1 MPIPAFLIPALT
13 GFAISKLTGASTKKA
28 LQSALLG
35 AAVGGIT
42 QGFDA
47 SAAAKGVSNVPG
59 IDSLEQ
65 MGVNTRNL
73 PTGGSNIFSN
83 ITKAF
88 GKSPL
93 PDGTGGEGIAG
104 FLGNKIP
111 GLGNTT
117 VGEGALYGVGGK
129 LLYDSFVNSAKAPKK
144 SLFYGANVNY
154 ADPRIFSQVGPNKFK
169 VGQYDDQGNMTATSI
184 PGSESYVPPEAVYA
198 RGDVPGMPYKVA
210 EQMITAKEGGLATLK
225 GIKKYNMG
233 GQVLPSKV
241 THDENDINNYV
252 RANGHIMDG
261 TGNGD
266 KDEDTVLAQLA
277 DGEFVT
283 RTDGVLGAGI
293 IAGANPNN
301 MKQMRE
307 KGAKYFYDQ
316 QARFKRV
323 FDLLQQSKAEA
334 A

>member
-35 AAVGGIT
+35 AAVGGVT
-42 QGFDA
+42 QGFG
-47 SAAAKGVSNVPG
+47 AAATREGVLSQIQNAPIGTSTVPALPDTGITSLASSFLKPGADKVPG
-59 IDSLEQ
+59 
-65 MGVNTRNL
+65 
-73 PTGGSNIFSN
+73 
-83 ITKAF
+83 F
-88 GKSPL
+88 GDMSYNQL
-93 PDGTGGEGIAG
+93 A
-104 FLGNKIP
+104 
-111 GLGNTT
+111 GLGI
-117 VGEGALYGVGGK
+117 GGG
-129 LLYDSFVNSAKAPKK
+129 LLYKSFADSAKAPKK

>member
-1 MPIPAFLIPALT
+1 MAIPAFLIPALT

-35 AAVGGIT
+35 AAVGGVT
-42 QGFDA
+42 QGFGAAD
-47 SAAAKGVSNVPG
+47 AAAKASAVNQMEAFGGAANAGKLSSDSG
-59 IDSLEQ
+59 ILSSL
-65 MGVNTRNL
+65 
-73 PTGGSNIFSN
+73 
-83 ITKAF
+83 TKAF

-154 ADPRIFSQVGPNKFK
+154 ANPAIYNQVGPNKFK

-323 FDLLQQSKAEA
+323 FDLLQQSRAEA

>member
-1 MPIPAFLIPALT
+1 MAIPAFLIPALT

-42 QGFDA
+42 QGFGADKAATGIKEMGDA
-47 SAAAKGVSNVPG
+47 KVAEAVANK
-59 IDSLEQ
+59 
-65 MGVNTRNL
+65 
-73 PTGGSNIFSN
+73 GGSGG
-83 ITKAF
+83 ITDFMSSLTKGA
-88 GKSPL
+88 
-93 PDGTGGEGIAG
+93 GTTSQ
-104 FLGNKIP
+104 FLGQKIP

-129 LLYDSFVNSAKAPKK
+129 LLYDSFVNSANAPRK

-154 ADPRIFSQVGPNKFK
+154 ADPRIYSQVGPNKFK

-323 FDLLQQSKAEA
+323 FDLLQQSKTEA

>member
-1 MPIPAFLIPALT
+1 MALPAFLIPALT

-35 AAVGGIT
+35 AAVGGVT
-42 QGFDA
+42 QGFG
-47 SAAAKGVSNVPG
+47 AAATREGVLSQIQNAPIGTSTVPALPDTGITSLASSFLKPGADKVPG
-59 IDSLEQ
+59 
-65 MGVNTRNL
+65 
-73 PTGGSNIFSN
+73 
-83 ITKAF
+83 F
-88 GKSPL
+88 GDMSYNQL
-93 PDGTGGEGIAG
+93 A
-104 FLGNKIP
+104 
-111 GLGNTT
+111 GLGI
-117 VGEGALYGVGGK
+117 GGG
-129 LLYDSFVNSAKAPKK
+129 LLYKSFADSAKAPKK

-261 TGNGD
+261 TGNGN

>member
-1 MPIPAFLIPALT
+1 MALPAFLIPALT

-42 QGFDA
+42 GGFGADK
-47 SAAAKGVSNVPG
+47 AAAGVREMGDARIAEAVANKGS
-59 IDSLEQ
+59 S
-65 MGVNTRNL
+65 
-73 PTGGSNIFSN
+73 GGSDIFSN

-88 GKSPL
+88 GTSAK
-93 PDGTGGEGIAG
+93 DGVPGTGIAG

-111 GLGNTT
+111 GLGDTT
-117 VGEGALYGVGGK
+117 VGQGLLYGGGAAALYK
-129 LLYDSFVNSAKAPKK
+129 SFADSAKAPKK

-154 ADPRIFSQVGPNKFK
+154 ADPRIYSQVGPQKFK
-169 VGQYDDQGNMTATSI
+169 VGQYDDQGNMTQVGI
-184 PGSESYVPPEAVYA
+184 PGAESYVPPEAVYA

-210 EQMITAKEGGLATLK
+210 EQMITAKEGGLATLR

>member
-1 MPIPAFLIPALT
+1 MALPAFLIPALT

-42 QGFDA
+42 QGFGADKAATGIKEMGDA
-47 SAAAKGVSNVPG
+47 KVAEAVANKGS
-59 IDSLEQ
+59 
-65 MGVNTRNL
+65 
-73 PTGGSNIFSN
+73 GGNMFSN
-83 ITKAF
+83 F
-88 GKSPL
+88 F
-93 PDGTGGEGIAG
+93 GTGGEGIAG

-154 ADPRIFSQVGPNKFK
+154 ADPRIYSQVGPNKFK

-198 RGDVPGMPYKVA
+198 SGQVPGMPYKVA

-261 TGNGD
+261 TGNGN

>member
-1 MPIPAFLIPALT
+1 MAIPAFLIPALT

-42 QGFDA
+42 QGFSAD
-47 SAAAKGVSNVPG
+47 AAAKGVSNIPG

-65 MGVNTRNL
+65 VGVNTRNL

-88 GKSPL
+88 GTSAK
-93 PDGTGGEGIAG
+93 DGQAGTGIAG
-104 FLGNKIP
+104 FLEKPIP
-111 GLGNTT
+111 GLGKTT
-117 VGEGALYGVGGK
+117 VGEGALYGIGGG
-129 LLYDSFVNSAKAPKK
+129 LLYKSFVDSAKAPKK

-154 ADPRIFSQVGPNKFK
+154 ADPRIYSQVGPQKFK
-169 VGQYDDQGNMTATSI
+169 VGQYDDQGNMTTAAI

-198 RGDVPGMPYKVA
+198 SGQVPGMPYKVA

-307 KGAKYFYDQ
+307 KGAKYFYEQ

>member
-1 MPIPAFLIPALT
+1 MALPAFLIPALT

-42 QGFDA
+42 GGFGAGD
-47 SAAAKGVSNVPG
+47 AAAKGLSTDAITGVSGAERAV
-59 IDSLEQ
+59 
-65 MGVNTRNL
+65 
-73 PTGGSNIFSN
+73 
-83 ITKAF
+83 
-88 GKSPL
+88 
-93 PDGTGGEGIAG
+93 
-104 FLGNKIP
+104 LGLSESKIP
-111 GLGNTT
+111 GAATSGGGIMNTIREGFGSAGKFFGEKSP
-117 VGEGALYGVGGK
+117 VGSLTNAELYGGIGGAG
-129 LLYDSFVNSAKAPKK
+129 LLYKSFVDSAKAPKK

-210 EQMITAKEGGLATLK
+210 EQMITAKEGGLATLR

>member
-1 MPIPAFLIPALT
+1 MALPAFLIPALT

-42 QGFDA
+42 QGFGADKAAAGVRQMGDA
-47 SAAAKGVSNVPG
+47 SVAEAVANKGTASGLGSFFSGENF
-59 IDSLEQ
+59 SK
-65 MGVNTRNL
+65 MGADA
-73 PTGGSNIFSN
+73 S
-83 ITKAF
+83 K
-88 GKSPL
+88 
-93 PDGTGGEGIAG
+93 

-117 VGEGALYGVGGK
+117 VGEGALYGIGGK
-129 LLYDSFVNSAKAPKK
+129 LLYDSFVDSAKAPKK

-154 ADPRIFSQVGPNKFK
+154 ADPRIYSQVGPNKFK

-210 EQMITAKEGGLATLK
+210 EQMITAKEGGLATLR

-323 FDLLQQSKAEA
+323 FDLLQQSRAEA

>member
-1 MPIPAFLIPALT
+1 MAIPAFLIPALT

-42 QGFDA
+42 GGFGADK
-47 SAAAKGVSNVPG
+47 AAAGVREMGDARIAEAVANKGS
-59 IDSLEQ
+59 S
-65 MGVNTRNL
+65 
-73 PTGGSNIFSN
+73 GGSNIFSN
-83 ITKAF
+83 ITNAF
-88 GKSPL
+88 GTGAK
-93 PDGTGGEGIAG
+93 DGVPGTGIAG
-104 FLGNKIP
+104 FLDKTIP
-111 GLGNTT
+111 GLGKTT
-117 VGEGALYGVGGK
+117 VGEGLLYGGGAGALYK
-129 LLYDSFVNSAKAPKK
+129 SFVDSAKAPKK

-154 ADPRIFSQVGPNKFK
+154 ANPAIYNQVGPNKFK

-210 EQMITAKEGGLATLK
+210 EQMITAKEGGLATLR

-252 RANGHIMDG
+252 RANGHVMDG
-261 TGNGD
+261 TGSGD

-323 FDLLQQSKAEA
+323 FDLLQQSRAEA

>member
-1 MPIPAFLIPALT
+1 MAIPAFLIPALT

-42 QGFDA
+42 QGFSAD
-47 SAAAKGVSNVPG
+47 AAAKGVSNIPG

-65 MGVNTRNL
+65 VGVNTRNI
-73 PTGGSNIFSN
+73 PTGGSSIFSN

-88 GKSPL
+88 GTSAK
-93 PDGTGGEGIAG
+93 DGQAGTGIAG
-104 FLGNKIP
+104 FLGEKVP
-111 GLGNTT
+111 GFDKLT
-117 VGEGALYGVGGK
+117 VGEAGAFGLGGK
-129 LLYDSFVNSAKAPKK
+129 LLYDSFVKSAQAPKK

-154 ADPRIFSQVGPNKFK
+154 ADPRIYSQVGPQKFK
-169 VGQYDDQGNMTATSI
+169 VGQYDDQGNMTTAAI

-210 EQMITAKEGGLATLK
+210 EQMITAKEGGLATLR

-261 TGNGD
+261 TGNGN

-307 KGAKYFYDQ
+307 KGAKYFYEQ

>member
-1 MPIPAFLIPALT
+1 MAIPAFLIPALT
-13 GFAISKLTGASTKKA
+13 GFAISKLTGQSTKKA

-35 AAVGGIT
+35 ATVGGIT
-42 QGFDA
+42 GGFGAGD
-47 SAAAKGVSNVPG
+47 AAAKASAVN
-59 IDSLEQ
+59 Q
-65 MGVNTRNL
+65 MEAF
-73 PTGGSNIFSN
+73 GGSATAGKLSSDTGIMANLS
-83 ITKAF
+83 KGF
-88 GKSPL
+88 GGAS
-93 PDGTGGEGIAG
+93 E
-104 FLGNKIP
+104 FLGQKIP
-111 GLGNTT
+111 GFGDAT
-117 VGEGALYGVGGK
+117 VGQGAAIGIGGK
-129 LLYDSFVNSAKAPKK
+129 LLYDSFVKSASAPKK

-154 ADPRIFSQVGPNKFK
+154 ADPRIFSQVGPQKFK
-169 VGQYDDQGNMTATSI
+169 VGQYDDQGNMTQVGI
-184 PGSESYVPPEAVYA
+184 PGVENYVPPEAVYA

>member
-1 MPIPAFLIPALT
+1 MAIPAFLIPALT

-42 QGFDA
+42 QGFGAEQAAKA
-47 SAAAKGVSNVPG
+47 SAVNQMEQFTGSATAGKLSSDTGIMANLTKGF
-59 IDSLEQ
+59 
-65 MGVNTRNL
+65 
-73 PTGGSNIFSN
+73 GGGDFS
-83 ITKAF
+83 K
-88 GKSPL
+88 
-93 PDGTGGEGIAG
+93 
-104 FLGNKIP
+104 FLGEKIP
-111 GLGNTT
+111 GLGDTT
-117 VGEGALYGVGGK
+117 VGQGALYGIGGG
-129 LLYDSFVNSAKAPKK
+129 LLYKSFVDSAKAPKK

-154 ADPRIFSQVGPNKFK
+154 ADPRIYSQVGPQKFK
-169 VGQYDDQGNMTATSI
+169 VGQYDDQGNMTAAAI

-198 RGDVPGMPYKVA
+198 SGQVPGMPYKVA

-307 KGAKYFYDQ
+307 KGAKYFYEQ

>member
-13 GFAISKLTGASTKKA
+13 GFAISKLTGQSTKKA

-35 AAVGGIT
+35 AAVGGVT
-42 QGFDA
+42 QGFGA
-47 SAAAKGVSNVPG
+47 SDAAAKASANLQMESFGGNANAGTLSNSPAG
-59 IDSLEQ
+59 IASKFF
-65 MGVNTRNL
+65 GS
-73 PTGGSNIFSN
+73 TG
-83 ITKAF
+83 K
-88 GKSPL
+88 
-93 PDGTGGEGIAG
+93 DGQDATGLAG

-154 ADPRIFSQVGPNKFK
+154 ADPRIYSQVGPNKFK

-210 EQMITAKEGGLATLK
+210 EQMITAKEGGLATLR

-323 FDLLQQSKAEA
+323 FDLLQQSRAEA

>member
-1 MPIPAFLIPALT
+1 MALPAFLIPALT

-42 QGFDA
+42 QGFQAGPATAGIKEMGDA
-47 SAAAKGVSNVPG
+47 SVAEAVARGGTSAGGGIKDIMSGLTKGAGTVS
-59 IDSLEQ
+59 Q
-65 MGVNTRNL
+65 
-73 PTGGSNIFSN
+73 
-83 ITKAF
+83 
-88 GKSPL
+88 
-93 PDGTGGEGIAG
+93 
-104 FLGNKIP
+104 FLGQKIP
-111 GLGNTT
+111 GFGETT
-117 VGEGALYGVGGK
+117 VGQGLLYGGGAAALYK
-129 LLYDSFVNSAKAPKK
+129 SFADSAKAPRK

-154 ADPRIFSQVGPNKFK
+154 ANPAIYSQVGPPKFK
-169 VGQYDDQGNMTATSI
+169 VGQYDDQGNMTATAI

-210 EQMITAKEGGLATLK
+210 EQMITAKEGGLATLR

-252 RANGHIMDG
+252 RANGHVLDN
-261 TGNGD
+261 TGNGN

-293 IAGANPNN
+293 IAGASPNN

-307 KGAKYFYDQ
+307 KGAKYFYEQ

>member
-1 MPIPAFLIPALT
+1 MALPAFLIPALT

-42 QGFDA
+42 QGFGA
-47 SAAAKGVSNVPG
+47 SDAAAKASAINQM
-59 IDSLEQ
+59 EQ
-65 MGVNTRNL
+65 F
-73 PTGGSNIFSN
+73 GGTATAGTLSS
-83 ITKAF
+83 
-88 GKSPL
+88 SPQ
-93 PDGTGGEGIAG
+93 GIASNLFDKAG
-104 FLGNKIP
+104 TFFAKQSPVGNLTNAELYG
-111 GLGNTT
+111 GLGI
-117 VGEGALYGVGGK
+117 GG
-129 LLYDSFVNSAKAPKK
+129 LLYKSYADAAKAPKK

-154 ADPRIFSQVGPNKFK
+154 AYPGIYSQVGPQKFK
-169 VGQYDDQGNMTATSI
+169 VGEYDSQGVMTQKAI
-184 PGSESYVPPEAVYA
+184 PGSETYVPPEAVYA
-198 RGDVPGMPYKVA
+198 RGEVPGMPYKVA

-252 RANGHIMDG
+252 RANGHIVDG

-307 KGAKYFYDQ
+307 KGAKYFYEQ

>member
-1 MPIPAFLIPALT
+1 MALPAFLIPALT

-42 QGFDA
+42 QGFGADKAATGIKEMGDA
-47 SAAAKGVSNVPG
+47 KVAEAVANKGS
-59 IDSLEQ
+59 
-65 MGVNTRNL
+65 
-73 PTGGSNIFSN
+73 GGNMFSN
-83 ITKAF
+83 F
-88 GKSPL
+88 F
-93 PDGTGGEGIAG
+93 GTGGEGIAG

-154 ADPRIFSQVGPNKFK
+154 ADPRIYSQVGPNKFK

-210 EQMITAKEGGLATLK
+210 EQMITAKEGGLATLR

>member
-13 GFAISKLTGASTKKA
+13 GFAISKLTGQSTKKA

-42 QGFDA
+42 QGFGADKAAAGVRQMGDA
-47 SAAAKGVSNVPG
+47 SVAEAVANKGGGGGLTDLMSN
-59 IDSLEQ
+59 L
-65 MGVNTRNL
+65 
-73 PTGGSNIFSN
+73 
-83 ITKAF
+83 TKGA
-88 GKSPL
+88 
-93 PDGTGGEGIAG
+93 GTASQ
-104 FLGNKIP
+104 FLGQKIP
-111 GLGNTT
+111 GFGDTT
-117 VGEGALYGVGGK
+117 VGQGAAIGIGGK
-129 LLYDSFVNSAKAPKK
+129 LLYDSFVDSAKAPKK

-154 ADPRIFSQVGPNKFK
+154 ADPRIYSQVGPNKFK
-169 VGQYDDQGNMTATSI
+169 VGQYDDQGNMTQVGI
-184 PGSESYVPPEAVYA
+184 PGAENYVPPEAVYA
-198 RGDVPGMPYKVA
+198 SGQVPGMPYKVA

>member
-1 MPIPAFLIPALT
+1 MALPAFLIPALT

-42 QGFDA
+42 GGFTADA
-47 SAAAKGVSNVPG
+47 TAKQLSTDAITGVSGAERAV
-59 IDSLEQ
+59 
-65 MGVNTRNL
+65 
-73 PTGGSNIFSN
+73 
-83 ITKAF
+83 
-88 GKSPL
+88 
-93 PDGTGGEGIAG
+93 
-104 FLGNKIP
+104 LGLSESKIP
-111 GLGNTT
+111 GAATSGGGIMNTIREGFGSAGKFFGEKSP
-117 VGEGALYGVGGK
+117 VGSLTNAELYGGIGGAG
-129 LLYDSFVNSAKAPKK
+129 LLYKSFVDSAKAPKK

-169 VGQYDDQGNMTATSI
+169 VGQYDDQGNMTQTAI

-210 EQMITAKEGGLATLK
+210 EQMITAKEGGLATLR

-323 FDLLQQSKAEA
+323 FDLLQQSRAEA

>member
-1 MPIPAFLIPALT
+1 MIPAFLIPALT

-42 QGFDA
+42 QGFGADKAATGIKEMGDA
-47 SAAAKGVSNVPG
+47 RVAEAVANKGS
-59 IDSLEQ
+59 
-65 MGVNTRNL
+65 
-73 PTGGSNIFSN
+73 GGNIFSS
-83 ITKAF
+83 F
-88 GKSPL
+88 F
-93 PDGTGGEGIAG
+93 GTGAKDGQAGTGIAG
-104 FLGNKIP
+104 ILGQKIP
-111 GLGNTT
+111 GLGDTS
-117 VGEGALYGVGGK
+117 VGQGLLYGGGAAALYK
-129 LLYDSFVNSAKAPKK
+129 SFADSANAPKK
-144 SLFYGANVNY
+144 SLFYGANTNY
-154 ADPRIFSQVGPNKFK
+154 ANPAIYNQVGPNKFK
-169 VGQYDDQGNMTATSI
+169 VGQYDAQGNMTQVGI
-184 PGSESYVPPEAVYA
+184 PGAENYVPPEAVYA
-198 RGDVPGMPYKVA
+198 SGQVPGMPYQVA
-210 EQMITAKEGGLATLK
+210 EQMVRAKEGGLATLK

-252 RANGHIMDG
+252 RANGHVMDG
-261 TGNGD
+261 TGSGD

-323 FDLLQQSKAEA
+323 FDLLQQSRAEA

>member
-13 GFAISKLTGASTKKA
+13 GFAISKLTGQSTKKA

-42 QGFDA
+42 QGFGADKAAAGVRQMGDA
-47 SAAAKGVSNVPG
+47 SVAEAVANKGGGGGLTDLMSN
-59 IDSLEQ
+59 L
-65 MGVNTRNL
+65 
-73 PTGGSNIFSN
+73 
-83 ITKAF
+83 TKGA
-88 GKSPL
+88 
-93 PDGTGGEGIAG
+93 GTTSQ
-104 FLGNKIP
+104 FLGQKIP
-111 GLGNTT
+111 GLGDTT
-117 VGEGALYGVGGK
+117 VGQGLLYGGGAAALYK
-129 LLYDSFVNSAKAPKK
+129 SFADSASAPKK

-154 ADPRIFSQVGPNKFK
+154 ADPRIYSQVGPNKFK
-169 VGQYDDQGNMTATSI
+169 VGQYDDQGNMTQVGI
-184 PGSESYVPPEAVYA
+184 PGAENYVPPEAVYA
-198 RGDVPGMPYKVA
+198 SGQVPGMPYKVA

>member
-13 GFAISKLTGASTKKA
+13 GFAISKLTGQSTKKA

-42 QGFDA
+42 QGFGADKAATGIKEMGDA
-47 SAAAKGVSNVPG
+47 KVAEAVANKGS
-59 IDSLEQ
+59 
-65 MGVNTRNL
+65 
-73 PTGGSNIFSN
+73 GGNMFSN
-83 ITKAF
+83 FF

-93 PDGTGGEGIAG
+93 PDGTGGDGIAG

-154 ADPRIFSQVGPNKFK
+154 ADPRIYSQVGPNKFK

-210 EQMITAKEGGLATLK
+210 EQMITAKEGGLATLR

>member
-1 MPIPAFLIPALT
+1 MAIPAFLIPALT

-42 QGFDA
+42 QGFQAGPAAA
-47 SAAAKGVSNVPG
+47 SANAQMEAFGGQATAGTLSNSPQGIASNLFGGANELLQKGAGKVPG
-59 IDSLEQ
+59 FGDMSYNQLAALGI
-65 MGVNTRNL
+65 
-73 PTGGSNIFSN
+73 GG
-83 ITKAF
+83 
-88 GKSPL
+88 G
-93 PDGTGGEGIAG
+93 
-104 FLGNKIP
+104 
-111 GLGNTT
+111 
-117 VGEGALYGVGGK
+117 
-129 LLYDSFVNSAKAPKK
+129 LLYKSFADSAKAPKK

-154 ADPRIFSQVGPNKFK
+154 ANPAIYSQVGPQKFK
-169 VGQYDDQGNMTATSI
+169 VGQYDDQGNMTAAAI

-307 KGAKYFYDQ
+307 KGAKYFYEQ

>member
-1 MPIPAFLIPALT
+1 MAIPAFLIPALT

-42 QGFDA
+42 QGFQAGPAAA
-47 SAAAKGVSNVPG
+47 SANA
-59 IDSLEQ
+59 Q
-65 MGVNTRNL
+65 MEPFVGSATAGKLSSEGNL
-73 PTGGSNIFSN
+73 MSN

-88 GKSPL
+88 GSSK
-93 PDGTGGEGIAG
+93 DGTGIAG
-104 FLGNKIP
+104 ILGQKIP
-111 GLGNTT
+111 GFGDTS
-117 VGEGALYGVGGK
+117 VGQGLLYGGGAAALYK
-129 LLYDSFVNSAKAPKK
+129 SFADSAKAPKK

-154 ADPRIFSQVGPNKFK
+154 ADPRIYSQVGPQKFK
-169 VGQYDDQGNMTATSI
+169 VGQYDDQGNMTQVGI
-184 PGSESYVPPEAVYA
+184 PGAESYVPPEAVYA
-198 RGDVPGMPYKVA
+198 SGQVPGMPYKVA

>member
-1 MPIPAFLIPALT
+1 MAIPAFLIPALT
-13 GFAISKLTGASTKKA
+13 GFAISKLTGQSTKKA

-42 QGFDA
+42 QGFGADKAAAGVREMGDA
-47 SAAAKGVSNVPG
+47 SIAEAVANKGRTSG
-59 IDSLEQ
+59 IGSFDFSK
-65 MGVNTRNL
+65 MGANA
-73 PTGGSNIFSN
+73 S
-83 ITKAF
+83 
-88 GKSPL
+88 
-93 PDGTGGEGIAG
+93 E
-104 FLGNKIP
+104 FLDKTIP
-111 GLGNTT
+111 GLGKTT
-117 VGEGALYGVGGK
+117 VGEGLLYGGGAGALYK
-129 LLYDSFVNSAKAPKK
+129 SFVDSAKAPKK

-210 EQMITAKEGGLATLK
+210 EQMITAKEGGLATLR